1 MIYLLQIYASR
12 QQKNVKQKKCDL
24 LCWDIFPEDQR
35 LKLKK
40 AMSGQKNEDPA
51 PENHTTTMTATA
63 QPESEQQTTTTNMP
77 VASSNVDQQTA
88 GPMAESND
96 QDTMPMAESNDQATV
111 VEDHSCVV
119 EEPKQKR
126 KKRGPKGQAT
136 LTSTVT
142 RSKVRRTRQNL
153 ED

>member
-1 MIYLLQIYASR
+1 
-12 QQKNVKQKKCDL
+12 
-24 LCWDIFPEDQR
+24 
-35 LKLKK
+35 
-40 AMSGQKNEDPA
+40 MSGQKNEDPA

-111 VEDHSCVV
+111 VEDHTCVV

-126 KKRGPKGQAT
+126 KKRG
-136 LTSTVT
+136 
-142 RSKVRRTRQNL
+142 N
-153 ED
+153 